1 MIAIS
6 FADGRPVALMQVTD
20 ETASKDDIEAIIIK
34 AGFGDNVGW
43 REVKADDIP
52 ADRTFRNAWIDQGAK
67 IDIEI
72 QQARLVA
79 HGIRRKMREA
89 EMAPLDQQII
99 IKINDPAEV
108 ASTEARRQA
117 LRDKYAVM
125 QISVNGAQT
134 AGELIRALHG

>member
-6 FADGRPVALMQVTD
+6 FTDGRPVALMHVVD
-20 ETASKDDIEAIIIK
+20 KSASKDDIEATIVK
-34 AGFGDNVGW
+34 AGFGDNAGW
-43 REVKADDIP
+43 REVKVDDIP
-52 ADRTFRNAWIDQGAK
+52 TDRTFRNAWIDQGTK

-89 EMAPLDQQII
+89 EMVPLDQQIV
-99 IKINDPAEV
+99 IKINDPTEV
-108 ASTEARRQA
+108 ASTEARRQE

-125 QISVNGAQT
+125 QVSIDGAQT
-134 AGELIRALHG
+134 AGELIGALQG